1 MSTNVLSNKDIK
13 RNWHQVDANG
23 QIVGRL
29 ASQVAT
35 ILMGKNKVNFVPY
48 MDNGDF
54 VVITNASKVTVSG
67 KKGEQKNYYR
77 HSGFPGGFKQEN
89 FNHLLAR
96 RPEEVIRHAV
106 KGMLPKNKLGKRMI
120 KKLHVFAGDK
130 HTFAKQLGQQVKLPE
145 VKGDSETSSE

>member
-35 ILMGKNKVNFVPY
+35 ILMGKNKVNYVPY

-54 VVITNASKVTVSG
+54 VVITNAAKVTISG

-120 KKLHVFAGDK
+120 KKLHVFAGDH
-130 HTFAKQLGQQVKLPE
+130 HTFAKQVGQQVKSAE
-145 VKGDSETSSE
+145 VQTQEVAE